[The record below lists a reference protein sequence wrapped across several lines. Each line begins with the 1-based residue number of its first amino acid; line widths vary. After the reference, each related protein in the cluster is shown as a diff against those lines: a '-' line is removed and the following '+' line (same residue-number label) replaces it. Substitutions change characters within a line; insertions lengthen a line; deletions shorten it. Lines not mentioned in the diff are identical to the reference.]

1 MDSLVPVVDCHF
13 VILEVV
19 DSTHLISQQDMDD
32 GIEDKQGHCR
42 YHMPGLSRIAPY
54 LKLEIMTAQLIQ
66 ISFLIKPDLFFH
78 VIPAVIVVE
87 H

>member
-1 MDSLVPVVDCHF
+1 
-13 VILEVV
+13 
-19 DSTHLISQQDMDD
+19 
-32 GIEDKQGHCR
+32 
-42 YHMPGLSRIAPY
+42 MPGLSRIAPY